1 MHEYWDKQPTTRM
14 YTSNETTGLLASKP
28 KILPPEF
35 IWSSCKNN
43 EALTFLQQ
51 HYLGNSFFKLYY
63 TPEILKWSIDN
74 SVAIRKLTTREL
86 VGYITTTDVDV
97 RIDDKVMKMA
107 QINYLC
113 VHESY
118 RNYGFAPILID
129 EIKRRIAL
137 KNIWQAVYTAHINIP
152 TPISKSCYWHR
163 FLDVKHLIKTKFHQA
178 SHTRERYHEVHGP
191 CKYTWKKMTNQDI
204 PKVIR
209 ILQEYNEKFKI
220 TPVINEE
227 FVKKRLLPIHSYIS
241 DETDGFISFYDIPC
255 ERADGSDVV
264 KQVYRY
270 FMVGDVY
277 NDAFLIAK
285 NLGYHVFNSAEAGVS
300 TELLEKM
307 KFVKGT
313 GYVYYYLFNWNLN
326 EPIKPEEINLILP

>member
-1 MHEYWDKQPTTRM
+1 
-14 YTSNETTGLLASKP
+14 
-28 KILPPEF
+28 
-35 IWSSCKNN
+35 
-43 EALTFLQQ
+43 
-51 HYLGNSFFKLYY
+51 
-63 TPEILKWSIDN
+63 
-74 SVAIRKLTTREL
+74 
-86 VGYITTTDVDV
+86 
-97 RIDDKVMKMA
+97 MKMA

-137 KNIWQAVYTAHINIP
+137 KNIWQAIYTAHINIP
-152 TPISKSCYWHR
+152 TPISKSYYWHR
-163 FLDVKHLIKTKFHQA
+163 FLDVKHLIKTKFHQS
-178 SHTRERYHEVHGP
+178 SHTREYYHEVRGP
-191 CKYTWKKMTNQDI
+191 CKHTLKKMTIKDI
-204 PKVIR
+204 PKVTK
-209 ILQEYNEKFKI
+209 ILQEHNEKFKI
-220 TPVINEE
+220 APVVNEE
-227 FVKKRLLPIHSYIS
+227 FVKKRLLPIHSYVS
-241 DETDGFISFYDIPC
+241 EMTDDFISFYDIPC
-255 ERADGSDVV
+255 ERSDGSDVV
-264 KQVYRY
+264 KQAYRY